1 MNIAAIDIVER
12 FYAFMWPMLRISALL
27 LAAPVFSL
35 SALTVRIRVLL
46 ALALSVMVYP
56 LFTWPDIDPLSP
68 AGLLEICNQ
77 LLIGVFMGLALQI
90 VTAAVVVAGQTIS
103 NSMGL
108 SMASLIDPN
117 LGNVPVIAQFLL
129 IMSTLIFVSLGG
141 HAMLLA
147 LILESFATL
156 PVGSTLFGP
165 QAYAMLVSWSSMI
178 FLGALLTA
186 LPVMVT
192 LLFISIGLG
201 VVTRAA
207 PSLNIFS
214 VGLPATIVVGF
225 VVLLLSLANIGSR
238 IQWLW
243 MQGLLQIRSLAGLP

>member
-1 MNIAAIDIVER
+1 
-12 FYAFMWPMLRISALL
+12 
-27 LAAPVFSL
+27 
-35 SALTVRIRVLL
+35 
-46 ALALSVMVYP
+46 
-56 LFTWPDIDPLSP
+56 
-68 AGLLEICNQ
+68 
-77 LLIGVFMGLALQI
+77 
-90 VTAAVVVAGQTIS
+90 
-103 NSMGL
+103 
-108 SMASLIDPN
+108 
-117 LGNVPVIAQFLL
+117 
-129 IMSTLIFVSLGG
+129 
-141 HAMLLA
+141 
-147 LILESFATL
+147 
-156 PVGSTLFGP
+156 
-165 QAYAMLVSWSSMI
+165 MI